1 MKLKTSKG
9 TIIIAESKFISKGG
23 QGSVH
28 KVLSPG
34 GNPQQ
39 VVKLYFPDFL
49 KKTKPGGRLYS
60 DILEE
65 KISFM
70 VNNNP
75 FTNVAQKI
83 KDAFAWPVD
92 LLYDD
97 NNNFT
102 GYLMPFVK
110 DSLTLS
116 QINSFTPLP
125 SPWNGFQLN
134 NPGSYNTRLK
144 VCYNIAQAIE
154 MFHASGFYTL
164 VDLKADN
171 IMLRKNGFISLIDL
185 DSIQISQNNTQLF
198 QAEVVT
204 PEFCPPEHHNKLVDF
219 SAEPINQSWDLFSL
233 AVLFYKLLFNIH
245 PFGGL
250 THKRKPEYHTD
261 ADFISKGIF
270 AHGKY
275 RNQISLAPPHSN
287 FHQLL
292 DQSLQE
298 LFQDCFD
305 KGHKT
310 PSLRPSASKW
320 RTALLASIQLNAG
333 KKINGGINQPVGIT
347 IQSRA
352 KPNPLFNGNKLIP
365 ADQLNEPTILNP
377 IVCLTKRTIKCAFP
391 SILSIHINQPISTL
405 RIKQIACSL
414 MHPKITVNHSVS
426 LIIRNNLVLRNP
438 AASLVHGKS
447 KPQKAEKLI
456 LKALVIVYFLVVFQ
470 LAIMYKQPT
479 KLKL

>member
-97 NNNFT
+97 KNNFK

-144 VCYNIAQAIE
+144 ICYNIAQAIE

-310 PSLRPSASKW
+310 PSLRPSASEW

-333 KKINGGINQPVGIT
+333 KKINGGINQPVRT
-347 IQSRA
+347 IVLPKA
-352 KPNPLFNGNKLIP
+352 KPNPLFNGNKLVP
-365 ADQLNEPTILNP
+365 ADQLNKPMLLKTTIGLNKKKKKSTSP
-377 IVCLTKRTIKCAFP
+377 VNLRTP
-391 SILSIHINQPISTL
+391 VNQPISTL
-405 RIKQIACSL
+405 RMTQKVLNLKQPVKIAK
-414 MHPKITVNHSVS
+414 H
-426 LIIRNNLVLRNP
+426 
-438 AASLVHGKS
+438 AASLINRKNIVLQ
-447 KPQKAEKLI
+447 KPNMELIYDTNKMQKTENI
-456 LKALVIVYFLVVFQ
+456 LAKALVIIFFLLVFQ
-470 LAIMYKQPT
+470 LAIMDKQT
-479 KLKL
+479 KNMKL